1 MNIPDVS
8 QLDWS
13 QMLTWV
19 SSFAAVMAAVGAIS
33 SAIISRKIYLSQT
46 RPNVIVYI
54 EHDRS
59 KGTIVLWIKN
69 IGNGVAFDLS
79 FDLEGLPGLDRVDR
93 GFVKKLNIDGIKML
107 APGSAVNSL
116 VGVASDSVFRDP
128 VGIIPVQV
136 SYYGSKEKKGP
147 RLCDDYFLDYD
158 AIIGST
164 YADSEE
170 HQTRKAVEAISKEIN
185 ESAKVIKTA
194 IVSIKQK

>member
-93 GFVKKLNIDGIKML
+93 GFVKKLNMDGIKML

-136 SYYGSKEKKGP
+136 SYYGSKEKKGH

-158 AIIGST
+158 ALIGST